1 MKGLASQN
9 FVPIKSIRE
18 GVVFLGDNEYRSVVM
33 VSSINLSLKGENE
46 QTAILSQFQNFFNSL
61 DFPIQIYS
69 KSRRTDI
76 DPYLKS
82 LNERLNMVEGE
93 LIKLQIV
100 EYIAYIKSFTEE
112 NNIMNKQFYVIVPY
126 LAPTISSSSLMNFGD
141 KKEEGG
147 EMAGFYRI
155 KEQIYERMSVVK
167 SGLSRCGLKTTDMD
181 TEDLIQLYYEIL
193 NPSASSKTL
202 I

>member
-18 GVVFLGDNEYRSVVM
+18 GIIYLGDNEYRSIVM

-82 LNERLNMVEGE
+82 LNERLNVVGGE

-112 NNIMNKQFYVIVPY
+112 NNIMNKQFYIIVPY
-126 LAPTISSSSLMNFGD
+126 LAPAINSSNLMGFGE
-141 KKEEGG
+141 KKDETEI
-147 EMAGFYRI
+147 AGFYRI
-155 KEQIYERMSVVK
+155 KEQMYERMSVVK

-181 TEDLIQLYYEIL
+181 TESLIQLYYEIL